1 MEKLYIIIPAYNEE
15 KTIEE
20 VVRRVKESSTPGF
33 EKEIIVVNDG
43 STDNTLKILKEIQ
56 PHYLFNLINYSQ
68 NKGKGFAVKKALDE
82 VSEGV
87 VLIQDAD
94 FEYNPQN
101 YPKLLKEYNS
111 KKQPVVYGARKT
123 NPENSGYFLYSLG
136 NKLLNRFFNL
146 LFRTS
151 LTDIYTCYK
160 VFRYDIIKKIEIKRN
175 DFAFEGE
182 MTANIIK
189 SGYSIKETP
198 IDYTPR
204 SFKEGK
210 KIRLKDGLIGA
221 KVVFQNRLN
230 NGSYTFL
237 KYSLGGG
244 LSYGIRIGVTALLT
258 EIFGFYYL
266 HSYITALAIAAVVGF
281 YYSSYIT
288 FKKTDQKI
296 KRGTKFALTWIG
308 FHFFDAFLVWLST
321 NIIGLHYTFSITAVA
336 ILLFVLKFFWFKKL
350 VFN

>member
-1 MEKLYIIIPAYNEE
+1 MEKLNIIIPAHNEE

-20 VVRRVKESSTPGF
+20 VIKKVKESSTPGF
-33 EKEIIVVNDG
+33 EKEVIVVNDG

-56 PHYLFNLINYSQ
+56 PYYLFNLISYPQ
-68 NKGKGFAVKKALDE
+68 NKGKGFAIKKALNE
-82 VSEGV
+82 INEGV

-94 FEYNPQN
+94 FEYNPKN
-101 YPKLLKEYNS
+101 YPKLLEEYDPE
-111 KKQPVVYGARKT
+111 KQPVVYGARKT
-123 NPENSGYFLYSLG
+123 NPENPGYFFYFLG
-136 NKLLNRFFNL
+136 NKTLNHFFNL

-160 VFRYDIIKKIEIKRN
+160 VFRYDVIKKIEIKRN

-182 MTANIIK
+182 ITAKIIK
-189 SGYSIKETP
+189 SGYSIKEVP
-198 IDYTPR
+198 VDYTPR

-230 NGSYTFL
+230 NNSYTFL

-258 EIFGFYYL
+258 EMFGLYYL
-266 HSYITALAIAAVVGF
+266 YGYITALIIAAVVGF

-288 FKKTDQKI
+288 FKKTDQKMW
-296 KRGTKFALTWIG
+296 RGTKFALTWVA
-308 FHFFDAFLVWLST
+308 FHFFDVFLVWFLT
-321 NIIGLHYTFSITAVA
+321 NIIGIHYAFSITAVA
-336 ILLFVLKFFWFKKL
+336 ILLFILKFFWFKKI